1 MSSETVRPVATG
13 NEYKSGVRERE
24 QASQLP
30 LREKWVEAKVYLRES
45 LRPQCGSAGRKG
57 GTTLRRFEPVPTSNF
72 SYEER
77 LRAFVKNGRSQNLAG
92 LCNL

>member
-30 LREKWVEAKVYLRES
+30 LRCIRETEYLRGPLREKWVEAKVYLRES
-45 LRPQCGSAGRKG
+45 LRPQCGSTGRKG
-57 GTTLRRFEPVPTSNF
+57 GTTLRRSEASA
-72 SYEER
+72 YE
-77 LRAFVKNGRSQNLAG
+77 
-92 LCNL
+92 